1 MGYDYDY
8 HKMMSNRPQFV
19 FPSQQV
25 EDDQQNI
32 DQVIQSVKD
41 VVTDVIQSFTTEE
54 IPAVTES
61 AITTKMESAIVT
73 TMASVEIQ
81 TSATVTEMLNNSSVI
96 DAMVNSS
103 VAEVVTEAIDNSDS
117 LVTSATTQLI
127 DWMGNSE
134 EEYNLTMIHHHA
146 ANYDDEN
153 TTLYIILG
161 VILGILFAIGLILL
175 MIYISYKRSN
185 LYSMQMQSHV
195 SSHSRSVEQQEQHN
209 KGADEVEL
217 AMDYDKS
224 GYKF

>member
-61 AITTKMESAIVT
+61 AITTKM
-73 TMASVEIQ
+73 EIQ